1 MLVVK
6 LLVTEK
12 QDWEYFR
19 QIVVSLYIET
29 PKKKLISVETMETN
43 LSQRKN

>member
-1 MLVVK
+1 MQKKKGAILIIQLYLMLVVK

-19 QIVVSLYIET
+19 QIVVSLYIEN
-29 PKKKLISVETMETN
+29 IVIN
-43 LSQRKN
+43 